1 MTHERCIERL
11 SEHLDGA
18 LAGAE
23 ARAVEEHLAGCAVC
37 ASVEAELRSLVG
49 RARALDDRPPS
60 RDLWPGIAAAI
71 GSGEAGRP
79 AAPTVAL
86 PRRRRRVTLS
96 DPQLA
101 AARLALA
108 LASGGAAWWA
118 RPLASPPAGVAGA
131 PTPEA
136 GAVPASATLPQE
148 RGWAE
153 EVERLQA
160 ALAAAEGLDA
170 TTVRVL
176 ERNLEIIDRA
186 IRESREALAS
196 DPGNPFL
203 EEHLARSWARKVAT
217 LKEAA
222 DLAAWPRS

>member
-18 LAGAE
+18 LARAE
-23 ARAVEEHLAGCAVC
+23 ARAVEDHLAGCAAC
-37 ASVEAELRSLVG
+37 AAVEAELRSVVG
-49 RARALDDRPPS
+49 RARALADRPPS

-79 AAPTVAL
+79 AATATA
-86 PRRRRRVTLS
+86 PRGRRRRVTLS
-96 DPQLA
+96 VPQLA
-101 AARLALA
+101 AAGLALA
-108 LASGGAAWWA
+108 LASGSAAWWA
-118 RPLASPPAGVAGA
+118 RPLAAPPVEVAA
-131 PTPEA
+131 ASAPEA
-136 GAVPASATLPQE
+136 GAVPVAATLPQE

-153 EVERLQA
+153 EVARLQA
-160 ALAAAEGLDA
+160 ALVDAGGLDA

-203 EEHLARSWARKVAT
+203 EEHLARSWARKAAT
-217 LKEAA
+217 LREAA